1 VNGGR
6 LARPIWL
13 GLSWLD
19 AKVSRLWGWRGNP
32 LYQSG
37 SIAVLMLVVMVVTG
51 VYVLVFYRLSAPYA
65 SILRL
70 QTQWWAGRWMR
81 ALHRYSADAALLAV
95 VVHATRMFAERR
107 SWGPRALAWLS
118 GVFLA
123 GLFLICG
130 WTGYVMVWDTQGQLI
145 ALEGARMLDRLP
157 IFSEPLIR
165 TFVGERPLPTAFFF
179 LNLFAHVALPV
190 GFLLALWLHVSRV
203 ARPVL
208 FPSRRLVVP
217 LTLILLVMSIVF
229 PAPLGPAGDVMAVPG
244 RAPIDLFYS
253 YWLPLAARVPP
264 AVTLVSGLAVGL
276 LLLAVPVWTRP
287 AKLRAPAASVVDEH
301 LCTGCEQCYQDCPY
315 EAIRMVTRSDG
326 RPTLV
331 ARVDPALCVSC
342 GICAGSCAPMGVGPP
357 GRTGRDQLSAVR
369 EFVSMNRPESSDV
382 VLVACDRGPV
392 TAPVFEKSRVFPV
405 GCAGN
410 LHTSVVEYLLRA
422 GFPGVMVVACPPRD
436 CWNREG
442 PKWLEQRLFHDRE
455 AELQARVDRARVRLV
470 WAARGEAVAAEHE
483 LRAFRNAVGLLA
495 RTDAETAIDIVA
507 ECEPGEA
514 GVIT

>member
-1 VNGGR
+1 MNGGR
-6 LARPIWL
+6 VARPIWR

-19 AKVSRLWGWRGNP
+19 ARVSRLWGWRGNP

-51 VYVLVFYRLSAPYA
+51 VYVLIFYRLSAPYA
-65 SILRL
+65 SIQGL
-70 QTQWWAGRWMR
+70 QAQWWAGRWMR
-81 ALHRYSADAALLAV
+81 ALHRYAADVALLAV
-95 VVHATRMFAERR
+95 VVHAVRMFAERR

-157 IFSEPLIR
+157 VFSEPLIR

-190 GFLLALWLHVSRV
+190 GLLLVLWVHVSRV

-208 FPSRRLVVP
+208 FPARQLLVL
-217 LTLILLVMSIVF
+217 LTLLLLLVSVVF

-253 YWLPLAARVPP
+253 FWLPFASRVSPG
-264 AVTLVSGLAVGL
+264 VTMVAGLAVGL
-276 LLLAVPVWTRP
+276 LLLTIPLLTRP
-287 AKLRAPAASVVDEH
+287 ARSRVPAVSVVDER

-315 EAIRMVTRSDG
+315 EAIRMVARADG

-331 ARVDPALCVSC
+331 ARVDPSLCVSC
-342 GICAGSCAPMGVGPP
+342 GICAGSCAPMWVGPP
-357 GRTGRDQLSAVR
+357 GRTGRDQLAEVR
-369 EFVSMNRPESSDV
+369 AFASKNEPGPGDI

-392 TAPVFEKSRVFPV
+392 TAPAFEGTPVFPV

-410 LHTSVVEYLLRA
+410 LHTSVIEYLIRA
-422 GFPGVMVVACPPRD
+422 GFGGVMVVACPPRD

-442 PKWLEQRLFHDRE
+442 PKWLEQRLYHDRE
-455 AELQARVDRARVRLV
+455 AELQERVDRARVRLV
-470 WAARGEAVAAEHE
+470 WAARGEAVAAARE
-483 LRAFRNAVGLLA
+483 LRAFRAAVVGLA

-507 ECEPGEA
+507 ECERGEA
-514 GVIT
+514 GVSP